1 MITEL
6 YLLAFGP
13 LRPVFDAREL
23 NAFADTMAERELR
36 MRKGL
41 DEMLEG
47 WEEEMEEKDKYEEDS
62 TDELEYNAS
71 ELRRLM
77 PY

>member
-1 MITEL
+1 M
-6 YLLAFGP
+6 FGTQ
-13 LRPVFDAREL
+13 EL

-36 MRKGL
+36 LRKGL
-41 DEMLEG
+41 DEFLDG
-47 WEEEMEEKDKYEEDS
+47 WEAEKEKAMDGGDS
-62 TDELEYNAS
+62 DESGDELEYNAS

>member
-1 MITEL
+1 
-6 YLLAFGP
+6 
-13 LRPVFDAREL
+13 
-23 NAFADTMAERELR
+23 MAERELR

-47 WEEEMEEKDKYEEDS
+47 WVEERGESDGESDDS
-62 TDELEYNAS
+62 ADELEYNAS

>member
-1 MITEL
+1 M
-6 YLLAFGP
+6 
-13 LRPVFDAREL
+13 
-23 NAFADTMAERELR
+23 MAERELR
-36 MRKGL
+36 TRKGL

-47 WEEEMEEKDKYEEDS
+47 WEEEERMNEDS
-62 TDELEYNAS
+62 EDSGDEIEHNAK